1 VLEKKFWY
9 RRSRDG
15 WSGLVSEPVKITWK
29 KERDL
34 TGGLLDMVVDA
45 WEAEKLK
52 SRPTSSKGQS
62 NGKAKER
69 LSPEQ
74 KALKKKIENTGMGG
88 LSFFAWF
95 GFIGR
100 HVSAEESAAATALE
114 RQKRAQREARKNN
127 KRKSRSRSRSST
139 PSSDEEESEEADA
152 GEGEDDVG
160 MSLEIFPDGDDLAV
174 AFTEDLW
181 PGAIKYFS
189 KLSQPLSSFP
199 LFINTANNCK
209 AQAQEQDAL
218 SDADFESDDEED
230 LNELAEDSEDE
241 DEGSRRPTK
250 KQRSS

>member
-15 WSGLVSEPVKITWK
+15 WSGLVSEPVPIQWK
-29 KERDL
+29 SERDL
-34 TGGLLDMVVDA
+34 TGGLLDMVVKA
-45 WEAEKLK
+45 WEADK
-52 SRPTSSKGQS
+52 SSK
-62 NGKAKER
+62 NGAVKGG

-100 HVSAEESAAATALE
+100 RVSAEESAAATAAE
-114 RQKRAQREARKNN
+114 RQKRAAREARKNN

-139 PSSDEEESEEADA
+139 PSSDEESEEGA
-152 GEGEDDVG
+152 EGEDDVG

-189 KLSQPLSSFP
+189 EFPFFFSS
-199 LFINTANNCK
+199 LRSRNRLLTCT
-209 AQAQEQDAL
+209 
-218 SDADFESDDEED
+218 STSTRT
-230 LNELAEDSEDE
+230 
-241 DEGSRRPTK
+241 RRPL
-250 KQRSS
+250 RCGFRV